1 MPAVDLQMEA
11 LERSA
16 SRRRTFY
23 RWLLFI
29 ILGVFAIYYL
39 APMYVMIVTSFKSME
54 EIRKGNLMMLPNE
67 FLLDAWKIA
76 WGGRGY
82 EAGDVFLRPFFW
94 NSTKMV
100 VPAVVISTFLGA
112 INGYILTKWRFKGD
126 NFIFLLF
133 LFGCFIP
140 YQAILLPM
148 ARTLGAL
155 GISNSITGLV
165 LVHSVY
171 GLSFTTLFFRNYYV
185 SIPDEM
191 IKAARIDG
199 AGFFKIFFKVLLPIS
214 APIIVVTVIWQFTNI
229 WNDFLF
235 GSSFS
240 FGEAAPIQVAL
251 NNMVLTS
258 TSVKQY
264 NVDMAAAFIA
274 GFPTLVVYV
283 LAGKYFIR
291 GLTAGSVKGSSWQ
304 RLKPE
309 I

>member
-1 MPAVDLQMEA
+1 MPPVDLQIES
-11 LERSA
+11 LERSS
-16 SRRRTFY
+16 SRKRTFY
-23 RWLLFI
+23 RWLWFLVLGLFA
-29 ILGVFAIYYL
+29 LYYL
-39 APMYVMIVTSFKSME
+39 APLYVMIVTSLKSME
-54 EIRKGNLMMLPNE
+54 EIRQGNLMTLPGE

-76 WGGRGY
+76 WSGRGY
-82 EAGDVFLRPFFW
+82 TAGDVFLRPFFW

-100 VPAVVISTFLGA
+100 IPAVVISTFLGA
-112 INGYILTKWRFKGD
+112 LNGYVLTKWRFRGD
-126 NFIFLLF
+126 NLIFLLF

-148 ARTLGAL
+148 ARTLGIL

-165 LVHSVY
+165 VVHSIY

-199 AGFFKIFFKVLLPIS
+199 AGFFKIFFKVLLPVS

-274 GFPTLVVYV
+274 GFPTLVVYI

-291 GLTAGSVKGSSWQ
+291 GLTAGSVKG
-304 RLKPE
+304 
-309 I
+309 

>member
-1 MPAVDLQMEA
+1 
-11 LERSA
+11 
-16 SRRRTFY
+16 
-23 RWLLFI
+23 
-29 ILGVFAIYYL
+29 
-39 APMYVMIVTSFKSME
+39 MYVMIITSLKSME
-54 EIRKGNLMMLPNE
+54 EIRQGNLMTLPKE
-67 FLLDAWKIA
+67 IIFDAWKIA
-76 WGGRGY
+76 WSGRGY
-82 EAGDVFLRPFFW
+82 DAGDVFLRPFFW

-100 VPAVVISTFLGA
+100 IPAVFLSTFLGA
-112 INGYILTKWRFKGD
+112 LNGYALTKWRFKGD
-126 NFIFLLF
+126 NMVFLLF

-148 ARTLGAL
+148 ARTLGML

-165 LVHSVY
+165 VVHTVY

-185 SIPDEM
+185 SISDEI
-191 IKAARIDG
+191 IKSARIDG

-214 APIIVVTVIWQFTNI
+214 SPIIVVTVIWQFTNI

-274 GFPTLVVYV
+274 GFPTLIVYI

-291 GLTAGSVKGSSWQ
+291 GLTAGSVKG
-304 RLKPE
+304 
-309 I
+309 

>member
-1 MPAVDLQMEA
+1 MPAVDLHMEA

-23 RWLLFI
+23 RWLLFL

-39 APMYVMIVTSFKSME
+39 APMYVMIVTSLKSME

-291 GLTAGSVKGSSWQ
+291 GLTAGSVKG
-304 RLKPE
+304 
-309 I
+309 

>member
-1 MPAVDLQMEA
+1 M
-11 LERSA
+11 
-16 SRRRTFY
+16 TFP
-23 RWLLFI
+23 REI
-29 ILGVFAIYYL
+29 IFDSWK
-39 APMYVMIVTSFKSME
+39 T
-54 EIRKGNLMMLPNE
+54 
-67 FLLDAWKIA
+67 AWS
-76 WGGRGY
+76 GRGGID
-82 EAGDVFLRPFFW
+82 AGNVFLRPFFW
-94 NSTKMV
+94 NSLKMV

-112 INGYILTKWRFKGD
+112 LNGYALTKWRFKGD
-126 NFIFLLF
+126 NLIFLLF

-148 ARTLGAL
+148 SRTLGFL
-155 GISNSITGLV
+155 GMSNSISGLV
-165 LVHSVY
+165 LVHTVY
-171 GLSFTTLFFRNYYV
+171 GLSFTTLFFRNYYI

-258 TSVKQY
+258 TSVKEY

-274 GFPTLVVYV
+274 GIPTLLVYV

-291 GLTAGSVKGSSWQ
+291 GLTAGSVKG
-304 RLKPE
+304 
-309 I
+309 

>member
-1 MPAVDLQMEA
+1 MQTLDFQKMENI
-11 LERSA
+11 ERSA

-29 ILGVFAIYYL
+29 ILGIFALYYL
-39 APMYVMIVTSFKSME
+39 APLYVMIITSLKSME
-54 EIRKGNLMMLPNE
+54 EIRQGNLMTLPGKII
-67 FLLDAWKIA
+67 FDAWETA
-76 WGGRGY
+76 WSGREY
-82 EAGDVFLRPFFW
+82 DAGNVFLRPFFW
-94 NSTKMV
+94 NSIKMV
-100 VPAVVISTFLGA
+100 VPAVVISTFFGA
-112 INGYILTKWRFKGD
+112 LNGYVLTKWRFRGD
-126 NFIFLLF
+126 NFVFLLF

-148 ARTLGAL
+148 ARTLGVL

-165 LVHSVY
+165 VVHSIY

-258 TSVKQY
+258 TSVKEY

-274 GFPTLVVYV
+274 GIPTLLVYV

-291 GLTAGSVKGSSWQ
+291 GLTAGSVKG
-304 RLKPE
+304 
-309 I
+309 

>member
-1 MPAVDLQMEA
+1 MPPVDLQIES

-16 SRRRTFY
+16 SRKRTFY
-23 RWLLFI
+23 RWLLFLV
-29 ILGVFAIYYL
+29 LGLFALYYL
-39 APMYVMIVTSFKSME
+39 APLYVMIVTSLKSME
-54 EIRKGNLMMLPNE
+54 EIRQGNLMTLPGE

-76 WGGRGY
+76 WSGRGY
-82 EAGDVFLRPFFW
+82 TAGDVFLRPFFW

-100 VPAVVISTFLGA
+100 IPAVVISTFLGA
-112 INGYILTKWRFKGD
+112 LNGYVLTKWRFKGD
-126 NFIFLLF
+126 NLIFLLF
-133 LFGCFIP
+133 VFGCFIP

-148 ARTLGAL
+148 ARTLGIL
-155 GISNSITGLV
+155 GFPNSITGLV
-165 LVHSVY
+165 VVHSIY

-199 AGFFKIFFKVLLPIS
+199 AGFFKIFFKVLLPVS

-274 GFPTLVVYV
+274 GFPTLVVYI

-291 GLTAGSVKGSSWQ
+291 GLTAGSVKG
-304 RLKPE
+304 
-309 I
+309 

>member
-1 MPAVDLQMEA
+1 MQTLDFQKMENI
-11 LERSA
+11 ERSA

-29 ILGVFAIYYL
+29 ILGIFAIYYL
-39 APMYVMIVTSFKSME
+39 APLYVMIITSLKTME
-54 EIRKGNLMMLPNE
+54 EIRQGNLMTFPRE
-67 FLLDAWKIA
+67 IIFDSWRTAWS
-76 WGGRGY
+76 GRGGID
-82 EAGDVFLRPFFW
+82 AGNVFLRPFFW
-94 NSTKMV
+94 NSLKMV
-100 VPAVVISTFLGA
+100 VPAVAISTFFGA
-112 INGYILTKWRFKGD
+112 LNGYALTKWRFKGD
-126 NFIFLLF
+126 NIIFLLF

-148 ARTLGAL
+148 SRTLGFL
-155 GISNSITGLV
+155 GLSNSISGLV
-165 LVHSVY
+165 LVHTVY
-171 GLSFTTLFFRNYYV
+171 GLSFTTLFFRNYYI

-214 APIIVVTVIWQFTNI
+214 APITVVTVIWQFTNI

-240 FGEAAPIQVAL
+240 FGESAPIQVAL

-258 TSVKQY
+258 TSVKEY

-274 GFPTLVVYV
+274 GTPTLLVYV

-291 GLTAGSVKGSSWQ
+291 GLTAGSVKG
-304 RLKPE
+304 
-309 I
+309 

>member
-1 MPAVDLQMEA
+1 MQTLDFQKMENI
-11 LERSA
+11 ERSA

-29 ILGVFAIYYL
+29 ILGIFALYYL
-39 APMYVMIVTSFKSME
+39 APLYVMIITSLKTME
-54 EIRKGNLMMLPNE
+54 EIRQGNLMTLPGE
-67 FLLDAWKIA
+67 IIFDSWKTAWS
-76 WGGRGY
+76 GRGGID
-82 EAGDVFLRPFFW
+82 AGNVFLRPFFW
-94 NSTKMV
+94 NSIKMV
-100 VPAVVISTFLGA
+100 VPAVVISTFFGA
-112 INGYILTKWRFKGD
+112 LNGYALTKWRFRGD
-126 NFIFLLF
+126 NVVFLMF

-148 ARTLGAL
+148 ARTLGVL

-165 LVHSVY
+165 VVHSIY

-235 GSSFS
+235 GSTFS

-258 TSVKQY
+258 TSVKEY

-274 GFPTLVVYV
+274 GIPTLLVYV

-291 GLTAGSVKGSSWQ
+291 GLTAGSVKG
-304 RLKPE
+304 
-309 I
+309 

>member
-1 MPAVDLQMEA
+1 MQTLDFQEMENI
-11 LERSA
+11 ERSA
-16 SRRRTFY
+16 FRKRTFF
-23 RWLLFI
+23 RWLLFLV
-29 ILGVFAIYYL
+29 LGLFAIYYL
-39 APMYVMIVTSFKSME
+39 APLYVMIVTSLKTME
-54 EIRKGNLMMLPNE
+54 EIRQGNLMTLPGDII
-67 FLLDAWKIA
+67 FDSWKTAWS
-76 WGGRGY
+76 GRGGID
-82 EAGDVFLRPFFW
+82 AGNVFLRPFFW
-94 NSTKMV
+94 NSIKMV
-100 VPAVVISTFLGA
+100 VPAVVISTFFGA
-112 INGYILTKWRFKGD
+112 LNGYALTKWRFRGD
-126 NFIFLLF
+126 NVVFLMF

-148 ARTLGAL
+148 ARTLGVL

-165 LVHSVY
+165 VVHSIY

-199 AGFFKIFFKVLLPIS
+199 ASFFKIFFKVMLPIS

-235 GSSFS
+235 GSTFS

-258 TSVKQY
+258 TSVKEY

-274 GFPTLVVYV
+274 GIPTLLVYV

-291 GLTAGSVKGSSWQ
+291 GLTAGSVKG
-304 RLKPE
+304 
-309 I
+309 

>member
-1 MPAVDLQMEA
+1 MPPVDLQIES
-11 LERSA
+11 LERST
-16 SRRRTFY
+16 SRKRTFY
-23 RWLLFI
+23 RWLLFLV
-29 ILGVFAIYYL
+29 LGLFALYYL
-39 APMYVMIVTSFKSME
+39 APLYVMIVTSLKSME
-54 EIRKGNLMMLPNE
+54 EIRQGNLMTLPGE

-76 WGGRGY
+76 WSGRGY
-82 EAGDVFLRPFFW
+82 TAGDVFLRPFFW

-100 VPAVVISTFLGA
+100 IPAVVISTFLGA
-112 INGYILTKWRFKGD
+112 LNGYVLTKWRFRGD
-126 NFIFLLF
+126 NLIFLLF

-148 ARTLGAL
+148 ARTLGIL

-165 LVHSVY
+165 VVHSIY

-274 GFPTLVVYV
+274 GFPTLVVYI

-291 GLTAGSVKGSSWQ
+291 GLTAGSVKG
-304 RLKPE
+304 
-309 I
+309 

>member
-1 MPAVDLQMEA
+1 MPPVDLQIES

-16 SRRRTFY
+16 SRKRTFY
-23 RWLLFI
+23 RWLLFLV
-29 ILGVFAIYYL
+29 LGLFALYYL
-39 APMYVMIVTSFKSME
+39 APLYVMIVTSLKSME
-54 EIRKGNLMMLPNE
+54 EIRQGNLMTLPGE

-76 WGGRGY
+76 WSGRGY
-82 EAGDVFLRPFFW
+82 AAGDVFLRPFFW

-100 VPAVVISTFLGA
+100 IPAVVISTFLGA
-112 INGYILTKWRFKGD
+112 LNGYVLTKWRFRGD
-126 NFIFLLF
+126 NIIFLLF

-148 ARTLGAL
+148 ARTLGIL

-165 LVHSVY
+165 VVHSIY

-274 GFPTLVVYV
+274 GFPTLVVYI

-291 GLTAGSVKGSSWQ
+291 GLTAGSVKG
-304 RLKPE
+304 
-309 I
+309 

>member
-1 MPAVDLQMEA
+1 MPPVDLQIES

-16 SRRRTFY
+16 SRKRTFY
-23 RWLLFI
+23 RWLLFLV
-29 ILGVFAIYYL
+29 LGLFALYYL
-39 APMYVMIVTSFKSME
+39 APLYVMIVTSLKSME
-54 EIRKGNLMMLPNE
+54 EIRQGNLMTLPGE

-76 WGGRGY
+76 WSGRGY
-82 EAGDVFLRPFFW
+82 TAGDVFLRPFFW

-100 VPAVVISTFLGA
+100 IPAVVISTFLGA
-112 INGYILTKWRFKGD
+112 LNGYVLTKWRFRGD
-126 NFIFLLF
+126 NIIFLLF
-133 LFGCFIP
+133 LFGGCIP
-140 YQAILLPM
+140 YPAILLPM
-148 ARTLGAL
+148 ARTLGIL

-165 LVHSVY
+165 VVHSIY

-274 GFPTLVVYV
+274 GFPTLVVYI

-291 GLTAGSVKGSSWQ
+291 GLTAGSVKG
-304 RLKPE
+304 
-309 I
+309 

>member
-1 MPAVDLQMEA
+1 MQTLDFQEMENI
-11 LERSA
+11 ERSA
-16 SRRRTFY
+16 FRKRTFF
-23 RWLLFI
+23 RWLLFLV
-29 ILGVFAIYYL
+29 LGLFAIYYL
-39 APMYVMIVTSFKSME
+39 APLYVMIVTSLKTME
-54 EIRKGNLMMLPNE
+54 EIRQGNLMTLPGE
-67 FLLDAWKIA
+67 IIFDSWKTAWS
-76 WGGRGY
+76 GRGGID
-82 EAGDVFLRPFFW
+82 AGNVFLRPFFW
-94 NSTKMV
+94 NSIKMV
-100 VPAVVISTFLGA
+100 VPAVVISTFFGA
-112 INGYILTKWRFKGD
+112 LNGYALTKWRFRGD
-126 NFIFLLF
+126 NVVFLMF

-148 ARTLGAL
+148 ARTLGVL

-165 LVHSVY
+165 VVHSIY

-199 AGFFKIFFKVLLPIS
+199 ASFFKIFFKVMLPIS

-258 TSVKQY
+258 TSVKEY

-274 GFPTLVVYV
+274 GIPTLIVYV

-291 GLTAGSVKGSSWQ
+291 GLTAGSVKG
-304 RLKPE
+304 
-309 I
+309 

>member
-1 MPAVDLQMEA
+1 MPPVDLQIES
-11 LERSA
+11 LERSS
-16 SRRRTFY
+16 SRKRTFY
-23 RWLLFI
+23 RWLLFLV
-29 ILGVFAIYYL
+29 LGLFALYYL
-39 APMYVMIVTSFKSME
+39 APLYVMIVTSLKSME
-54 EIRKGNLMMLPNE
+54 EIRQGNLMTLPGE

-76 WGGRGY
+76 WSGRGY
-82 EAGDVFLRPFFW
+82 TAGDVFLRPFFW

-100 VPAVVISTFLGA
+100 IPAVVISTFLGA
-112 INGYILTKWRFKGD
+112 LNGYVLTKWRFRGD
-126 NFIFLLF
+126 NLIFLLF

-148 ARTLGAL
+148 ARTLGIL

-165 LVHSVY
+165 VVHSIY

-274 GFPTLVVYV
+274 GFPTLVVYI

-291 GLTAGSVKGSSWQ
+291 GLTAGSVKG
-304 RLKPE
+304 
-309 I
+309 

>member
-1 MPAVDLQMEA
+1 MPAVDLHMEA

-16 SRRRTFY
+16 SRRRIFY
-23 RWLLFI
+23 RWLLFL

-54 EIRKGNLMMLPNE
+54 EIRKGNLMMLPKE

-82 EAGDVFLRPFFW
+82 DAGDVFLRPFFW

-126 NFIFLLF
+126 NIIFLLF

-214 APIIVVTVIWQFTNI
+214 SPIIVVTVIWQFTNI

-274 GFPTLVVYV
+274 GFPTLVVYI

-291 GLTAGSVKGSSWQ
+291 GLTAGSVKG
-304 RLKPE
+304 
-309 I
+309 

>member
-1 MPAVDLQMEA
+1 MPPVDLQIES

-16 SRRRTFY
+16 SRKRTFY
-23 RWLLFI
+23 RWLLFLV
-29 ILGVFAIYYL
+29 LGLFALYYL
-39 APMYVMIVTSFKSME
+39 APLYVMIVTSLKSME
-54 EIRKGNLMMLPNE
+54 EIRQGNLMTLPGE

-76 WGGRGY
+76 WSGRGY
-82 EAGDVFLRPFFW
+82 TAGDVFLRPFFW

-100 VPAVVISTFLGA
+100 IPAVVISTFLGA
-112 INGYILTKWRFKGD
+112 LNGYVLTKWRFRGD
-126 NFIFLLF
+126 NLIFLLF

-148 ARTLGAL
+148 ARTLGIL

-165 LVHSVY
+165 VVHSIY

-199 AGFFKIFFKVLLPIS
+199 AGFFKIFFKVLLPVS

-258 TSVKQY
+258 TSVKEY

-274 GFPTLVVYV
+274 GIPTLLVYV

-291 GLTAGSVKGSSWQ
+291 GLTAGSVKG
-304 RLKPE
+304 
-309 I
+309 

>member
-1 MPAVDLQMEA
+1 MQTLDFQEMEKI
-11 LERSA
+11 ERSTY
-16 SRRRTFY
+16 RKRTFF
-23 RWLLFI
+23 RWLLFLV
-29 ILGVFAIYYL
+29 LGLFALYYL
-39 APMYVMIVTSFKSME
+39 APLYVMIVTSLKTME
-54 EIRKGNLMMLPNE
+54 EIRQGNLMSLPGNII
-67 FLLDAWKIA
+67 FDSWKTAWS
-76 WGGRGY
+76 GRGGID
-82 EAGDVFLRPFFW
+82 AGNVFLRPFFW
-94 NSTKMV
+94 NSIKMV
-100 VPAVVISTFLGA
+100 VPAVMISTFFGA
-112 INGYILTKWRFKGD
+112 LNGYALTKWRFRGD
-126 NFIFLLF
+126 NVVFLMF

-148 ARTLGAL
+148 ARTLGVL

-165 LVHSVY
+165 VVHSIY

-199 AGFFKIFFKVLLPIS
+199 ASFFKIFFKVLLPIS

-258 TSVKQY
+258 TSVKEY

-274 GFPTLVVYV
+274 GIPTLLVYV

-291 GLTAGSVKGSSWQ
+291 GLTAGSVKG
-304 RLKPE
+304 
-309 I
+309 

>member
-1 MPAVDLQMEA
+1 MQVADPMQLEA

-16 SRRRTFY
+16 SRKRTFY
-23 RWLLFI
+23 RWLLFMV
-29 ILGVFAIYYL
+29 LGLFAIYYL
-39 APMYVMIVTSFKSME
+39 APLYVMIITSLKSME
-54 EIRKGNLMMLPNE
+54 EIRQGNLMTLPGE
-67 FLLDAWKIA
+67 IIFDSWKTAWSGRDYDA
-76 WGGRGY
+76 GN
-82 EAGDVFLRPFFW
+82 VFLRPFFW
-94 NSTKMV
+94 NSIKMV
-100 VPAVVISTFLGA
+100 VPAVAISTFFGA
-112 INGYILTKWRFKGD
+112 LNGYALTKWRFKGD
-126 NFIFLLF
+126 NLLFLLF

-148 ARTLGAL
+148 ARTLGIL
-155 GISNSITGLV
+155 GIANSITGLV
-165 LVHSVY
+165 VVHTVY
-171 GLSFTTLFFRNYYV
+171 GLSFTTLFFRNYYI

-214 APIIVVTVIWQFTNI
+214 APIIVVTVIWQFTGI

-258 TSVKQY
+258 TSVKEY

-274 GFPTLVVYV
+274 GIPTLLVYV

-291 GLTAGSVKGSSWQ
+291 GLTAGSVKG
-304 RLKPE
+304 
-309 I
+309 

>member
-1 MPAVDLQMEA
+1 
-11 LERSA
+11 
-16 SRRRTFY
+16 
-23 RWLLFI
+23 
-29 ILGVFAIYYL
+29 
-39 APMYVMIVTSFKSME
+39 ME
-54 EIRKGNLMMLPNE
+54 EIRQGNLMTLPGE
-67 FLLDAWKIA
+67 IIFDSWKTAWSGRDYDA
-76 WGGRGY
+76 GN
-82 EAGDVFLRPFFW
+82 VFLRPFFW
-94 NSTKMV
+94 NSIKMV
-100 VPAVVISTFLGA
+100 VPAVAISAFFGA
-112 INGYILTKWRFKGD
+112 LNGYALTKWRFRGD
-126 NFIFLLF
+126 NLVFLLF

-148 ARTLGAL
+148 ARTLGLL
-155 GISNSITGLV
+155 GISNSISGLV
-165 LVHSVY
+165 LVHTVY
-171 GLSFTTLFFRNYYV
+171 GLSFTTLFFRNYYI

-258 TSVKQY
+258 TSVKEY

-274 GFPTLVVYV
+274 GIPTLLVYV

-291 GLTAGSVKGSSWQ
+291 GLTAGSVKG
-304 RLKPE
+304 
-309 I
+309 

>member
-1 MPAVDLQMEA
+1 MQVADPMQLEA
-11 LERSA
+11 LERST
-16 SRRRTFY
+16 SRKRTFY
-23 RWLLFI
+23 RWLLFMV
-29 ILGVFAIYYL
+29 LGLFAIYYL
-39 APMYVMIVTSFKSME
+39 APLYVMIITSLKSME
-54 EIRKGNLMMLPNE
+54 EIRQGNLMTLPGE
-67 FLLDAWKIA
+67 IMFDAWKTA
-76 WGGRGY
+76 WSGRDY
-82 EAGDVFLRPFFW
+82 DAGNVFLRPFFW
-94 NSTKMV
+94 NSIKMV
-100 VPAVVISTFLGA
+100 VPAVAISTFFGA
-112 INGYILTKWRFKGD
+112 LNGYALTKWRFKGD
-126 NFIFLLF
+126 NLLFLLF

-148 ARTLGAL
+148 ARTLGIL
-155 GISNSITGLV
+155 GIANSITGLV
-165 LVHSVY
+165 VVHTVY
-171 GLSFTTLFFRNYYV
+171 GLSFTTLFFRNYYI

-214 APIIVVTVIWQFTNI
+214 APIIVVTVIWQFTGI

-258 TSVKQY
+258 TSVKEY

-274 GFPTLVVYV
+274 GIPTLLVYV

-291 GLTAGSVKGSSWQ
+291 GLTAGSVKG
-304 RLKPE
+304 
-309 I
+309 

>member
-1 MPAVDLQMEA
+1 MHFEA

-16 SRRRTFY
+16 SRKKIFY
-23 RWLLFI
+23 RWLLFLV
-29 ILGVFAIYYL
+29 LGLFALYYI
-39 APMYVMIVTSFKSME
+39 APLYVMIITSLKSME
-54 EIRKGNLMMLPNE
+54 EIRQGNLMTLPGE
-67 FLLDAWKIA
+67 IIFDSWKTAWS
-76 WGGRGY
+76 GRGGID
-82 EAGDVFLRPFFW
+82 AGNVFLRPFFW
-94 NSTKMV
+94 NSIKMV
-100 VPAVVISTFLGA
+100 APAVAISTFFGA
-112 INGYILTKWRFKGD
+112 LNGYALTKWRFKGD
-126 NFIFLLF
+126 NILFLLF

-148 ARTLGAL
+148 ARTLGLL
-155 GISNSITGLV
+155 GISNSISGLV
-165 LVHSVY
+165 LVHTVY
-171 GLSFTTLFFRNYYV
+171 GLSFTTLFFRNYYI

-214 APIIVVTVIWQFTNI
+214 APIIVVTVIWQFTGI

-258 TSVKQY
+258 TSIKEY

-274 GFPTLVVYV
+274 GIPTLLVYI

-291 GLTAGSVKGSSWQ
+291 GLTAGSVKG
-304 RLKPE
+304 
-309 I
+309 

>member
-1 MPAVDLQMEA
+1 MQTLDFQKMANI
-11 LERSA
+11 ERSA
-16 SRRRTFY
+16 SRKRTFY

-29 ILGVFAIYYL
+29 TLGIFALYYL
-39 APMYVMIVTSFKSME
+39 APLYVMIITSLKSME
-54 EIRKGNLMMLPNE
+54 EIRQGNLMTLPGE
-67 FLLDAWKIA
+67 IIFDSWKTAWSGRDGIDA
-76 WGGRGY
+76 GN
-82 EAGDVFLRPFFW
+82 VFLRPFFW
-94 NSTKMV
+94 NSIKMV
-100 VPAVVISTFLGA
+100 VPAVAISTFFGA
-112 INGYILTKWRFKGD
+112 LNGYALTKWRFRGD
-126 NFIFLLF
+126 NLVFLLF

-148 ARTLGAL
+148 ARTLGLL
-155 GISNSITGLV
+155 GISNSISGLV
-165 LVHSVY
+165 LVHTVY
-171 GLSFTTLFFRNYYV
+171 GLSFTTLFFRNYYI

-258 TSVKQY
+258 TSVKEY

-274 GFPTLVVYV
+274 GIPTLLVYV

-291 GLTAGSVKGSSWQ
+291 GLTAGSVKG
-304 RLKPE
+304 
-309 I
+309 